1 MNPLCEMLAAED
13 IELDADLDSADAVLA
28 RLAAILARRIGRLS
42 ADVLR
47 GLEHRERLG
56 STALGHGV
64 AIPHA
69 RLAECGAEAAA
80 LVRTATPV
88 PYGAPDGRPVSLF
101 LGLVVP
107 AQAGE
112 QHLKLLATAAALLG
126 DRSKRATLATC
137 ASAADVVAV
146 LETLPDAPGAPNR

>member
-1 MNPLCEMLAAED
+1 MNPLREMLAAED

-28 RLAAILARRIGRLS
+28 RLAAILARRIGRLP

-69 RLAECGAEAAA
+69 RLAECGAGAAA

-126 DRSKRATLATC
+126 DRSKRATLAAC